1 MSLLSLAC
9 RLAILSLSPPDTQ
22 SSVDMHLPIMSSVP
36 HQENS
41 EAELAAKRTIIT
53 TFLTNSNPLL
63 ERATVTASR
72 IACLKI
78 TSLCSESND
87 WSSS

>member
-1 MSLLSLAC
+1 MSRLSLAC
-9 RLAILSLSPPDTQ
+9 TLAILSLSPPDTQ
-22 SSVDMHLPIMSSVP
+22 SSVDMHLPIMSSV
-36 HQENS
+36 HRENS
-41 EAELAAKRTIIT
+41 EAELAAKRTIII
-53 TFLTNSNPLL
+53 TFLTNSKPLL

-87 WSSS
+87 